1 MSVRDPGSD
10 QDDKVKALEAVRSR
24 PEGMHLT
31 TDQETPVSHT
41 DDSLRPGPRGPTLLE
56 DFHFREKLTRFD
68 HERIPER
75 VVHARGSGAHG
86 YFQAYE
92 PLTRYTKAKSGTRRR
107 SSRARTRT
115 STAATSGRPS
125 RRATIHRRH
134 PTAPPLGPG
143 RPPGHPR
150 LTPTGAARGW
160 KAACRPEG
168 ALRGWKAAC
177 RPEGAAR
184 GWKSPG
190 EAGKARVSRKA
201 PRGAGAVGQ
210 RRAARPSWPI
220 RRAGACFSI

>member
-1 MSVRDPGSD
+1 M
-10 QDDKVKALEAVRSR
+10 
-24 PEGMHLT
+24 
-31 TDQETPVSHT
+31 
-41 DDSLRPGPRGPTLLE
+41 
-56 DFHFREKLTRFD
+56 
-68 HERIPER
+68 PER

-150 LTPTGAARGW
+150 LTPAGAARAGRRHVGR
-160 KAACRPEG
+160 KAPC
-168 ALRGWKAAC
+168 
-177 RPEGAAR
+177 
-184 GWKSPG
+184 
-190 EAGKARVSRKA
+190 EAGRRRVGRKA
-201 PRGAGAVGQ
+201 PREAGNRLA
-210 RRAARPSWPI
+210 RLEKRA
-220 RRAGACFSI
+220 